1 MQPAPQPPNILL
13 LPIHHDSLPCPPSQ
27 GGTWGYVW
35 HLKALVP
42 GHQYRMKF
50 IPNLSKGLPGGSVVK
65 NLSANGGDAR
75 EAGLIP
81 SSGRAPGVGNGNPFW
96 HSCLENSLD
105 IGAWQATV
113 YGVTKSHARLSA
125 HALAFSKRRKQ
136 PSDKIFQK
144 LKAFNLSSLL
154 TISVV
159 KMFIN

>member
-27 GGTWGYVW
+27 GGTRGYVW

-50 IPNLSKGLPGGSVVK
+50 TPNLSKGLRGGSVVK
-65 NLSANGGDAR
+65 NLPANGGDAR
-75 EAGLIP
+75 EAGLTP
-81 SSGRAPGVGNGNPFW
+81 GSGRAPGVGNGNPFR
-96 HSCLENSLD
+96 HCCLENSLD

-113 YGVTKSHARLSA
+113 YGVTKSHARLSV

-136 PSDKIFQK
+136 PSDKIFQQ
-144 LKAFNLSSLL
+144 LKAFNLSGLL
-154 TISVV
+154 TISVM